1 MFCSCVSDIY
11 SRGKRVGFLEQ
22 FVLFPLS
29 DVMFR
34 FAITSLWWDCPLR
47 VAVALNF
54 SRVDALRAVP
64 MRFPRCVA
72 GATWGLCLWIT
83 DVGDCRGFL
92 NGPLRLK
99 PEGGPCLR
107 ARRPMCD
114 GFDHFCAFHR
124 SCCPNYTIGQ
134 SDPAIYTAT
143 FEYHW
148 LLLGGVAVGTFM

>member
-1 MFCSCVSDIY
+1 VFCSCVSDIY

-134 SDPAIYTAT
+134 SGRAIYTAT